1 MSTRWVAFKTWGEA
15 DVIERELN
23 GNPPIRWPKESIIL
37 NSESEARVLGA
48 SGYTVLDEQS
58 FEEMKRSIA
67 DDFREYEER
76 YLKPND
82 VFLSAMAENEEKIL
96 AGKRV
101 LIRFKLKNL
110 SEGIN
115 WPQAVWLHSRVKD
128 WDVSVHGVGVFKV
141 DLYNVLNSGDLESA
155 VYMILSGVPD
165 DMTQPYH
172 WVTFDRMQWVAKEIQ
187 KELQAISK
195 HK

>member
-1 MSTRWVAFKTWGEA
+1 MSTRWVAFKTWGDA
-15 DVIERELN
+15 DAIERELN
-23 GNPPIRWPKESIIL
+23 GNPPLGWPKESIIL
-37 NSESEARVLGA
+37 NSESEAKVLGE

-82 VFLSAMAENEEKIL
+82 LFLSAMAENEEKIL

-128 WDVSVHGVGVFKV
+128 WDVNVNGVGVFKV

-172 WVTFDRMQWVAKEIQ
+172 WVTLDRMQWVAEEIQ